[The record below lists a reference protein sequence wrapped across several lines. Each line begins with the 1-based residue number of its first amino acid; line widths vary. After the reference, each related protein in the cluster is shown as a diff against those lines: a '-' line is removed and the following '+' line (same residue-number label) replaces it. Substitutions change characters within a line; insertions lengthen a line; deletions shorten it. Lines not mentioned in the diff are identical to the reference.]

1 MSTAQKRIG
10 IDGRLWSESG
20 VGRYIRNL
28 VLKLSKIDQD
38 NQYFILLQRQ
48 SLGIK
53 LPKNFTKVEVN
64 IPWYSISE
72 QTDLPRILKK
82 LKLDLVHFPH
92 FNVPIFYEGKFVV
105 TIHDLIHQHF
115 KMQRAST
122 LNPLIYYFKHLAYKK
137 VFASALKKSEQI
149 ITVSEFVKG
158 QLREECNVSGRK
170 IIITQEGVEENILD
184 LSERMT
190 EKDIKGVLSKFKV
203 SPPFIF
209 YVGNAHPHKNVEGL
223 IEAFLTLRKN
233 YQYLKLVLSGSD
245 HYFWKKI
252 REKYNHRDI
261 IYTGFIIDP
270 ELVALYKSAQCFVMP
285 SFEEGFGIPLL
296 EAMASNCPVASSIAG
311 SLPEVGGNAALYF
324 DPKNIDDMVEKIMF
338 VLNNLNIRKEL
349 IGRGQKRFKQFSWD
363 KLAKETLKIYN
374 RFDKTPL

>member
-1 MSTAQKRIG
+1 MTKLKKRVG
-10 IDGRLWSESG
+10 IDARLWSESG

-28 VLKLSKIDQD
+28 ITKLSKLDHN
-38 NQYFILLQRQ
+38 NQYFIFLQKQ
-48 SLGIK
+48 NLEIK

-64 IPWYSISE
+64 IPWYSLSE
-72 QTDLPRILKK
+72 QINLPGVLNK
-82 LKLDLVHFPH
+82 LNLDLVHFPH
-92 FNVPIFYEGKFVV
+92 FNVPIFYRGKFVV

-122 LNPLIYYFKHLAYKK
+122 LNPLIYHFKHLAYKR
-137 VFASALKKSEQI
+137 VFSSALKRSEQI

-158 QLREECNVSGRK
+158 QLRKECNVPGRK
-170 IIITQEGVEENILD
+170 ITVALEGVEENILD
-184 LSERMT
+184 LSERIT
-190 EKDIKGVLSKFKV
+190 QKDMKNVLLKFKI
-203 SPPFIF
+203 SPPFLF

-223 IEAFLTLRKN
+223 IEAFLTLRRN

-245 HYFWKKI
+245 HYFWQEI
-252 REKYNHRDI
+252 REKYDHRDI
-261 IYTGFIIDP
+261 IYTGFINDP

-296 EAMASNCPVASSIAG
+296 EAMASNCPVVSSVAG

-324 DPKNIDDMVEKIMF
+324 DPKRIDDITEKIMF

-363 KLAKETLKIYN
+363 KLAIETLKIYN
-374 RFDKTPL
+374 QTI